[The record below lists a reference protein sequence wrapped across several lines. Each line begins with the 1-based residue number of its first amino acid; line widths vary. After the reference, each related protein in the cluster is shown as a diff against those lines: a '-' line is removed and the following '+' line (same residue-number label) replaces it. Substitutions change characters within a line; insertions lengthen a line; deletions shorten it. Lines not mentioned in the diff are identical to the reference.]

1 MQPGEDPARFPQMVS
16 TSSGQGWRG
25 NPPSAAG
32 GAVEMSLDL
41 QLSDLRRSLDVA
53 TTKIDGQLA
62 ALLQRSDY
70 AEQRAREH
78 AERFAAELAAQ
89 TSRSAAHESRME
101 GQDGRMDRIER
112 RVYFMAGMA
121 AAVGSSTAVIL
132 HGH

>member
-1 MQPGEDPARFPQMVS
+1 
-16 TSSGQGWRG
+16 
-25 NPPSAAG
+25 
-32 GAVEMSLDL
+32 MSLDL

-78 AERFAAELAAQ
+78 AERFAAELAMQNTRA
-89 TSRSAAHESRME
+89 AAHESRME

-112 RVYFMAGMA
+112 RVYFMAGA
-121 AAVGSSTAVIL
+121 AASVGSAAGIVTAIAL
-132 HGH
+132 HAH